1 MADRLLRR
9 IEDALGVL
17 AGLALAAMVVVMG
30 AEVVARYVLASPLSW
45 SVGLVSNYL
54 MVAFFF
60 LGLPVTVREGAHVAI
75 DVVYDRLPRTLRPW
89 CDRLAAATGLVFLL
103 AVTMGGVLLT
113 VDVAA
118 GGYAPPAGSA
128 ELSWPVWTST
138 VMVPLGALV
147 TAARL
152 MLLLLAGGT
161 PAAAPDADATTS
173 EVR

>member
-1 MADRLLRR
+1 MADRFLRR

-17 AGLALAAMVVVMG
+17 AGLALASMALLMG
-30 AEVVARYVLASPLSW
+30 AEVVARYVLAAPLSW

-75 DVVYDRLPRTLRPW
+75 DVVYDRLPRALRPW

-103 AVTMGGVLLT
+103 AVAVGGLLLT
-113 VDVAA
+113 TDAAA

-128 ELSWPVWTST
+128 ELPWPVWTSA

-147 TAARL
+147 AAARL
-152 MLLLLAGGT
+152 VLLLVDGA
-161 PAAAPDADATTS
+161 PATAPETDPTS
-173 EVR
+173 TEVH

>member
-1 MADRLLRR
+1 MADRILRR
-9 IEDALGVL
+9 VENALGAVS
-17 AGLALAAMVVVMG
+17 GLALASMVVLMG

-45 SVGLVSNYL
+45 SVGVVSNYL
-54 MVAFFF
+54 MIGFFF
-60 LGLPVTVREGAHVAI
+60 LGLPMTVREGAHVAI
-75 DVVYDRLPRTLRPW
+75 DVVYDRLPPALQPW

-103 AVTMGGVLLT
+103 AVAVGGVLLT
-113 VDVAA
+113 VDVAG

-147 TAARL
+147 AATRL
-152 MLLLLAGGT
+152 ALFLAGAVPVT
-161 PAAAPDADATTS
+161 APDAEPTIS